1 MLRIRGRSSRRP
13 ARPPPPAPAQCTRA
27 PSPSRRQPRQPP
39 CSWARR
45 RGRGVGGRG
54 ACDKGR
60 PPGGACY
67 HDHRGGGRPD
77 CGAPGAAGGGGGG
90 GTRVRAARPGLLRT
104 RRGRRGPG
112 RTRLARRTRR
122 APSAGTPL
130 GAVRLGRVA
139 GAAGGAAPLLR
150 AAAVRGLRGRRSSAA
165 ARGARCP
172 FAHLGAPRRRRGWRW
187 GGAGR
192 TTSCGCG
199 GSWPASWGSSSC
211 RTRLCRQL
219 LSEFISPPGCGHS
232 RAVTGRDKLLRPP
245 AGAPGL

>member
-1 MLRIRGRSSRRP
+1 MIIAAAAGQTVAPQARRAAAAAAGRACARLVPGFFAHGEGGGARAGPAWPDGHAVRLLLGLPWERFDWAGSP
-13 ARPPPPAPAQCTRA
+13 ARRAVLPPCCGRRLCAGCADA
-27 PSPSRRQPRQPP
+27 GARRQP
-39 CSWARR
+39 
-45 RGRGVGGRG
+45 
-54 ACDKGR
+54 
-60 PPGGACY
+60 
-67 HDHRGGGRPD
+67 
-77 CGAPGAAGGGGGG
+77 
-90 GTRVRAARPGLLRT
+90 
-104 RRGRRGPG
+104 
-112 RTRLARRTRR
+112 
-122 APSAGTPL
+122 
-130 GAVRLGRVA
+130 
-139 GAAGGAAPLLR
+139 
-150 AAAVRGLRGRRSSAA
+150 
-165 ARGARCP
+165 GARCP